1 VVEKEPILIGLTGG
15 IASGKSTVIQYLR
28 YQGFP
33 VIDADKLGHKVL
45 EPGNPGY
52 SKVVKIF
59 GEVVL
64 NKDKTVNRLVLGGI
78 VFADPSQLKALNEI
92 SHPIIAEMVLKEFES
107 IVSDDSNGIVV
118 FEAAL
123 LIEANW
129 YNMCHHI
136 WVVTLEITEERR
148 RIQKGDFKSYYPN
161 MMAHVIP
168 ICFNQQ
174 GCFQKHNSSVTVRN
188 GFFKF
193 FLNHSCNYR
202 MRNFIQL
209 FKLFRIYKNYSSQCG
224 PVDTTVQI

>member
-1 VVEKEPILIGLTGG
+1 VEKEPILIGLTGG

-64 NKDKTVNRLVLGGI
+64 NKDKTVNRLVLGRI

-107 IVSDDSNGIVV
+107 IISEDSGGIV
-118 FEAAL
+118 FLEAAL

-129 YNMCHHI
+129 YNMCHLI
-136 WVVTLEITEERR
+136 WVVTLDTAEATRRLQKRDGLSESEARSRLESQLTAKEKLAYADVVLHNNGSREDLLSQTQRALEEL
-148 RIQKGDFKSYYPN
+148 QSN
-161 MMAHVIP
+161 
-168 ICFNQQ
+168 
-174 GCFQKHNSSVTVRN
+174 
-188 GFFKF
+188 
-193 FLNHSCNYR
+193 
-202 MRNFIQL
+202 
-209 FKLFRIYKNYSSQCG
+209 
-224 PVDTTVQI
+224 